1 MCRFFKFAI
10 ILRMQYTKKKLKN
23 GMRIITIPM
32 KENPTTTVL
41 VLVETGSKYENKEN
55 NGISHFLEHMC
66 FKGTSRR
73 PSAFDIT
80 KELDGIGAQYNA
92 FTSHEYTGYYAKS
105 DHKNLDIILDVVSD
119 MYLNP
124 IFPEKEIEK
133 EKGVIIEEINMYRD
147 LPQHIVGDEFMKL
160 LYGNHPAGWDIVG
173 TKENIQKIMRTDFI
187 DYRSKHYVAS
197 ATTVI
202 VAGKINEKDVF
213 KKVTSAFKDIGK
225 WKKDEKEK
233 VVETQ
238 KTPQVAVYYKDTD
251 QTHLILGVRSF
262 NTYNKYNTILMVMNA
277 VLSGGMS
284 SRLFQKLR
292 DEMGICYYVGANN
305 DKYTDHG
312 NFSVFAGV
320 DSKRVKEA
328 ISTILSEMNKLKIM
342 LVKPEELNR
351 AKQHLIGNLN
361 LGLESSDSL
370 AMYYGGQEVLKKD
383 LKKPE
388 EIIKEIKSVTAEEIK
403 FVVERIFKDEGLNL
417 AIVGKFK
424 DEKEFKDIL
433 HF

>member
-1 MCRFFKFAI
+1 MN
-10 ILRMQYTKKKLKN
+10 YTKKKLKN
-23 GMRIITIPM
+23 GMRIITVPM

-41 VLVETGSKYENKEN
+41 VLVETGSKYENKDN

-73 PSAFDIT
+73 PSSFDIT
-80 KELDGIGAQYNA
+80 KEFDGIGAQYNA

-105 DHKNLDIILDVVSD
+105 DYKNLDKILDIVSD

-133 EKGVIIEEINMYRD
+133 EKGVITEEINMYQD
-147 LPQHIVGDEFMKL
+147 LPQHIVSDEFHKL
-160 LYGNHPAGWDIVG
+160 LYGDHPAGWNIAG
-173 TKENIQKIMRTDFI
+173 TKENVQKIMRTDFI

-213 KKVTSAFKDIGK
+213 KKVTKVFKDIGR
-225 WKKDEKEK
+225 WKKDDKIK
-233 VVETQ
+233 VVEGQ
-238 KTPQVAVYYKDTD
+238 KTPQVVVHYKDTD
-251 QTHLILGVRSF
+251 QTHIILGVRSF
-262 NTYNKYNTILMVMNA
+262 NTYNKYNIILMVLDV

-292 DEMGICYYVGANN
+292 DEMGICYYVGASNSEF
-305 DKYTDHG
+305 TDHG
-312 NFSVFAGV
+312 FFSVSSGV

-328 ISTILSEMNKLKIM
+328 VTAILSEMNKLKNN
-342 LVKPEELNR
+342 LVKSEELNK
-351 AKQHLIGNLN
+351 AKQHLIGTLN

-370 AMYYGGQEVLKKD
+370 AVYYGGQEVLRKEI
-383 LKKPE
+383 KKPE
-388 EIIKEIKSVTAEEIK
+388 DIIKEIKAVTADEIK
-403 FVVERIFKDEGLNL
+403 FVAERIFKDEGLNL

-424 DEKEFKDIL
+424 EDKEFRDIL

>member
-1 MCRFFKFAI
+1 
-10 ILRMQYTKKKLKN
+10 MQYTKKKLKN

-41 VLVETGSKYENKEN
+41 VLVETGSKYENKTN

-66 FKGTSRR
+66 FKGTSKR
-73 PSAFDIT
+73 PASIDISR
-80 KELDGIGAQYNA
+80 ELDTIGAHYNA
-92 FTSHEYTGYYAKS
+92 FTTHEYTGYYAKS
-105 DHKNLDIILDVVSD
+105 DYKNLDTILDVVSD

-133 EKGVIIEEINMYRD
+133 EKGVIIEEINMYQD
-147 LPQHIVGDEFMKL
+147 LPQAIVSDEFFKL
-160 LYGNHPAGWDIVG
+160 LYGNHPAGWSIAG
-173 TKENIQKIMRTDFI
+173 EKENIQKMQRTDFI

-202 VAGKINEKDVF
+202 VAGKLKESEVV
-213 KKVTSAFKDIGK
+213 KKVTAAFKDIGK

-233 VVETQ
+233 VAENQTEPKV
-238 KTPQVAVYYKDTD
+238 VVHFKDTD
-251 QTHLILGVRSF
+251 QTHIILGVRSF
-262 NTYNKYNTILMVMNA
+262 NTYNKYNPIIRVMDG

-292 DEMGICYYVGANN
+292 DEMGICYYVGATNETF
-305 DKYTDHG
+305 TDHG
-312 NFSVFAGV
+312 FLSVAAGV

-328 ISTILSEMNKLKIM
+328 ITAILDEMKKFKNI
-342 LVKPEELNR
+342 LVKPEELNK

-361 LGLESSDSL
+361 LGLESSDSV
-370 AMYYGGQEVLKKD
+370 AMYLGGQEVLRKD

-388 EIIKEIKSVTAEEIK
+388 DIIKEIKAVTADEIK
-403 FVVERIFKDEGLNL
+403 FVAERIFKDASLNL

-424 DEKEFKDIL
+424 DDKEFKEVL

>member
-1 MCRFFKFAI
+1 
-10 ILRMQYTKKKLKN
+10 MQYTKKKLKN

>member
-1 MCRFFKFAI
+1 MN
-10 ILRMQYTKKKLKN
+10 YTKKKLKN

-92 FTSHEYTGYYAKS
+92 FTGQEYTGYYAKA
-105 DHKNLDIILDVVSD
+105 DYKNLNTILDVVSD

-124 IFPEKEIEK
+124 IFPDKEIEK
-133 EKGVIIEEINMYRD
+133 EKGVIIEEINMYQD
-147 LPQHIVGDEFMKL
+147 LPQRIIWDVFHKL
-160 LYGNHPAGWDIVG
+160 LYGDHPAGWNIAG
-173 TKENIQKIMRTDFI
+173 TKENVQKILRTDFI

-202 VAGKINEKDVF
+202 VSGKINEKEVF
-213 KKVTSAFKDIGK
+213 KKVSTAFKDIGK

-233 VVETQ
+233 VWENQ
-238 KTPQVAVYYKDTD
+238 KTPQVAVQHKDTD

-262 NTYNKYNTILMVMNA
+262 NTYNKYNPIIMVLDA

-292 DEMGICYYVGANN
+292 DEMGVCYYVGADNSE
-305 DKYTDHG
+305 YTDHG
-312 NFSVFAGV
+312 FFSIFAGV
-320 DSKRVKEA
+320 DSKRVKEV
-328 ISTILSEMNKLKIM
+328 ITTILAEMNKIKKNLI
-342 LVKPEELNR
+342 KPDELNK
-351 AKQHLIGNLN
+351 AKQYLIGNLN
-361 LGLESSDSL
+361 LGLESSNSL
-370 AMYYGGQEVLKKD
+370 AIYYGMQEVLKKEI
-383 LKKPE
+383 KKPE
-388 EIIKEIKSVTAEEIK
+388 DVIKEIKAVTADQIR
-403 FVVERIFKDEGLNL
+403 FVAERIFKDEGLNL

-424 DEKEFKDIL
+424 DDKEFREIL
-433 HF
+433 YF